1 MPGDSMDGIPQID
14 EHDRG
19 GGNYKDADGDGH
31 ITHDEAVG
39 GDHNPVREAALPPQD
54 LEQAECSMASERS
67 RGRLLVLTRGGSRG
81 RRWATTSIRTT
92 R

>member
-39 GDHNPVREAALPPQD
+39 GDHNPVREAALAPHVVCFSVDPGAAQ
-54 LEQAECSMASERS
+54 RF
-67 RGRLLVLTRGGSRG
+67 RLGVPWRAKGAGFDC
-81 RRWATTSIRTT
+81 WC
-92 R
+92 